1 MIWIEARALLKT
13 GQHIVRASER
23 RDEVVS
29 NFGGLEVKYLGRE
42 GIFLAAGFD
51 EDMRPVEMVIGS
63 DSRVPVEL
71 TLEDFDANDWE
82 IL

>member
-1 MIWIEARALLKT
+1 MNWTEARTLLKT

-51 EDMRPVEMVIGS
+51 EEMCPVQMVMGTNS
-63 DSRVPVEL
+63 KVPVEL
-71 TLEDFDANDWE
+71 TVEDFDATDWE